1 MIETRDITAFIDDI
15 IVGMEI
21 EERHDNIVEEVLK
34 RITKDNLFV
43 KLEKYVWKIR
53 KIGFLEVVIGPDD
66 DEESLRSIRLLVSK
80 SIKDV

>member
-1 MIETRDITAFIDDI
+1 
-15 IVGMEI
+15 MEI